1 MTNEYPPSPD
11 ISGNAPSSQ
20 HNPETETGAG
30 EEQENVTTE
39 STAETSESTSKGGGG
54 RWRSFG
60 FVVTFLVIAV
70 TLLVAHHYSLTKD
83 PMNWYLYQVA
93 RDTAT
98 VLDVFGERGAL
109 ENPTAYIDR
118 RPEIRE
124 DLREAGVRGVLESPE
139 EASEEPELTPWEIW
153 QHRVLEFR
161 EEREQLEA
169 VREQLEPLPRP
180 TMDTVE
186 EHRAHVEEIIESLET
201 AVLRHEPAPG
211 VEETLAEAGEI
222 LDELDAA
229 LAAGGDESGV
239 VPLLYEVEE
248 GLRGAR
254 AAQLRSVEQELAE
267 LEVEGANKLGP
278 RVHYVREPST
288 WRALRWAQEDLAD
301 LEARDDADP
310 EEKAALEE
318 KIEELEAQ
326 REAEHEAGG
335 GQVPGA
341 MFIFVVIP
349 DCGAIPTMVI
359 YLAAVVAFPTRW
371 WKRLAGVLAGLP
383 ILYGVNV
390 FRLACLGVI
399 GSYTGPGEQFDFYH
413 HYVWQGLYIL
423 FVVAL
428 WLIWM
433 EVVVKGR
440 RPWPKKNAR

>member
-1 MTNEYPPSPD
+1 MTNEYPPFPD
-11 ISGNAPSSQ
+11 ISGDEPSSQ
-20 HNPETETGAG
+20 DNPTTETGAG
-30 EEQENVTTE
+30 EEQEDVTSE
-39 STAETSESTSKGGGG
+39 STAETSESTSKGG
-54 RWRSFG
+54 RWRPFG
-60 FVVTFLVIAV
+60 FVVTFLIIAV
-70 TLLVAHHYSLTKD
+70 TLLVAHHYSLTRD

-98 VLDVFGERGAL
+98 LLDFVGAQGAL
-109 ENPTAYIDR
+109 ENPTAYMDD
-118 RPEIRE
+118 PAEIRE
-124 DLREAGVRGVLESPE
+124 ALREAGMRGVLEPPE
-139 EASEEPELTPWEIW
+139 EGSEEPALTPWEIW

-161 EEREQLEA
+161 AERDQLEA

-186 EHRAHVEEIIESLET
+186 QHHAHVEEIMESLET
-201 AVLRHEPAPG
+201 AVLRIEAAPG
-211 VEETLAEAGEI
+211 MEGTLAEAREI

-229 LAAGGDESGV
+229 LAAGGDESAV
-239 VPLLYEVEE
+239 VALLYEVEE
-248 GLRGAR
+248 GLREAR
-254 AAQLRSVEQELAE
+254 AAQRRSVEQELAQ

-278 RVHYVREPST
+278 RVYYVRDPST
-288 WRALRWAQEDLAD
+288 WRALRWAQEDLAA
-301 LEARDDADP
+301 LEARDGADP

-318 KIEELEAQ
+318 KIEELEAR
-326 REAEHEAGG
+326 REAEREEGG
-335 GQVPGA
+335 PRLPEA

-359 YLAAVVAFPTRW
+359 YLAAVLAFPTRW
-371 WKRLAGVLAGLP
+371 WRRLAGVVAGLP

-413 HYVWQGLYIL
+413 EYVWQGLYIL

-433 EVVVKGR
+433 EVMVKGR